1 MNSYAQQI
9 RDMVMSTP
17 ENTIISA
24 SDLYLSNFSTIPEK
38 TYYYALKKRS
48 FAFIRKMGE
57 VCCSAEQSRFSELV
71 VI

>member
-17 ENTIISA
+17 ENTVISA

-38 TYYYALKKRS
+38 TYY
-48 FAFIRKMGE
+48 
-57 VCCSAEQSRFSELV
+57 
-71 VI
+71 